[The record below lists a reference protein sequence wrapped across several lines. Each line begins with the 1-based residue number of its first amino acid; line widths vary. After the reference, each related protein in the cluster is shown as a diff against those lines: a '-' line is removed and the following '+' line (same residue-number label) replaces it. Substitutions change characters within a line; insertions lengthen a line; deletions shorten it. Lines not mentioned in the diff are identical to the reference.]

1 MHFIDAHTHAYTEAD
16 LGAIKE
22 RHTVMDGS
30 LAQENPHRWRLH
42 HKGDLASLA
51 QAEKE
56 AGVGA
61 FVLLPGAN
69 RPEKV
74 GPMNHWACRA
84 ARDHPGLIP
93 FATLHPLAE
102 SPLADLTE
110 ALVLGLKG
118 VKLHTIVQRFT
129 LTDEKS
135 LKLIEA
141 VDAAGLPLLID
152 TLHGPGLLAAKPHL
166 AHLSEEF
173 SPFATT
179 PDQIAQVAGRFPG
192 LKIIAAHLGCL
203 YGWDLVEPLF
213 GQSNVYFDL
222 SYVDRLL
229 PPDEALSLIR
239 GKGVKR
245 VLWGTDSP
253 WREIRPA
260 REWFE
265 TLDLDQEEKRL
276 IAAGNL
282 TDLLGL

>member
-22 RHTVMDGS
+22 RHAVLDVS
-30 LAQENPHRWRLH
+30 LAQDSPHRWRFH
-42 HKGDLASLA
+42 HKGDLAGLA
-51 QAEKE
+51 QAEEE

-61 FVLLPGAN
+61 FVLLPVAN

-74 GPMNHWACRA
+74 GSMNRWACKA

-93 FATLHPLAE
+93 FATLHPQAE
-102 SPLADLTE
+102 SPLTDLAE
-110 ALVLGLKG
+110 ALALGLKG

-129 LTDEKS
+129 LNEEKS

-166 AHLSEEF
+166 AHLGEEF

-179 PDQIAQVAGRFPG
+179 PDQIVQVASRFPG

-213 GQSNVYFDL
+213 GQSNVCFDL
-222 SYVDRLL
+222 SFVDRLL
-229 PPDEALSLIR
+229 TPDEALSLIR
-239 GKGVKR
+239 RKGAER

-265 TLDLDQEEKRL
+265 ALALSQEEKRL